1 MTIKIINEFIILDG
15 SRSKVPE
22 MIVKV
27 GLSSLKLSKDSQNWV
42 TALHMLVEVN
52 KMFGQFSNINAYEAR

>member
-42 TALHMLVEVN
+42 TALHMLVVVN